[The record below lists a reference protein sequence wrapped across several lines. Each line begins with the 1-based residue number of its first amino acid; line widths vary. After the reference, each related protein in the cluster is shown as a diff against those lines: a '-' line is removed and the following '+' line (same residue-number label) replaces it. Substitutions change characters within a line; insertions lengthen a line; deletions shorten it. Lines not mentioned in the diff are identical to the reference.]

1 MFAAV
6 AAGVPARDQGIASGI
21 ASSGQQVGSAVGLA
35 VLVAIANAGTDGLGG
50 EALRSA
56 TADGVQAAILL
67 AAAGAAI
74 TALTAWRLCSGAS
87 AEEAVT
93 APA

>member
-74 TALTAWRLCSGAS
+74 TALMAWRLCSGAS